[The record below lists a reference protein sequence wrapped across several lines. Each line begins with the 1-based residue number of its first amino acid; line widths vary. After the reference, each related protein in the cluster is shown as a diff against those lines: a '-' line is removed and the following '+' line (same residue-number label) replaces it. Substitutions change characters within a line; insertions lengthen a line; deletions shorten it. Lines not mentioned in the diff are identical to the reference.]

1 MSNNTESNN
10 INNNIEIEGF
20 INEPA
25 TPRLYTVHV
34 ASTKGHTT
42 YAELEIDQAVEAIA
56 DTVEKT
62 KQFAYI
68 NGQPFS
74 FIGSDVR
81 SEENLKKLSEALTAS
96 EDTEVLLTG
105 KLVGGLKRK

>member
-1 MSNNTESNN
+1 MSNNTENQNN
-10 INNNIEIEGF
+10 EIQAVNNE
-20 INEPA
+20 A
-25 TPRLYTVHV
+25 TPSRSYTVHV

-42 YAELEIDQAVEAIA
+42 FADLELDKAVATIT

-74 FIGSDVR
+74 FIGSNLR
-81 SEENLKKLSEALTAS
+81 SEENASKLREALTAS